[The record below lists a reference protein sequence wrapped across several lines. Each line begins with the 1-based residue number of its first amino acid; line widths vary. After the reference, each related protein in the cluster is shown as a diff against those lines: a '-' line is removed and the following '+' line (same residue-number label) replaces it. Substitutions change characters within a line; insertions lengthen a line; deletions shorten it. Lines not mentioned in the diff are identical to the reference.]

1 MNTKINECSIKKDNK
16 KVVLKDYYVTDDD
29 GKIVFSN
36 SRIFGT
42 KMKLDK
48 AEVDFDV
55 VMEILHKYFNVRRDI
70 LKV

>member
-1 MNTKINECSIKKDNK
+1 MAER
-16 KVVLKDYYVTDDD
+16 KVFEHLEY
-29 GKIVFSN
+29 GGEIVFSN

-55 VMEILHKYFNVRRDI
+55 VMEILHKYFKVRRDI
-70 LKV
+70 VKI